1 MTLNQLV
8 LGILV
13 YWIVAF
19 TFWLSRTRLAGR
31 REMERAMSEA
41 MQKRTGRDAFT
52 VEVQGSINVGV
63 LALAAFAPPLIAV
76 ATWILAR

>member
-19 TFWLSRTRLAGR
+19 TLWLTWTRSASH

-41 MQKRTGRDAFT
+41 MQKRTDTGAFT

-63 LALAAFAPPLIAV
+63 LALVAFAPPLIAV
-76 ATWILAR
+76 AMWIVTR